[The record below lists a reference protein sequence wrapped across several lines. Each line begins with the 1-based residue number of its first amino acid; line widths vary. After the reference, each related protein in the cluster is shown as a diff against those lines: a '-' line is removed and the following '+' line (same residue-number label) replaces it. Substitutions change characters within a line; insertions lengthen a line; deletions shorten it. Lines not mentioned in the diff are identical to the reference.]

1 MNIKSIKTTLTI
13 CALTALIAG
22 PFATLSGKA
31 PSEQDIAKIK
41 EALPTK
47 APAKPLKARKIL
59 IFSKTNGFRH
69 GSIETGAKALTLLGE
84 KTGAWTAVHSE
95 DDSMFEP
102 DTLKQF
108 DAVVMVN
115 TTGDLFR
122 PRKLPGDADQKKAA
136 MEREERL
143 KKSLV
148 DFVKSGK
155 GLAGTHSATDTYKNW
170 KEYNKMMGGAFAG
183 HPWHKKVPVQILA
196 AAHPL
201 TKAFA
206 GSEFEVTDEIYQFR
220 NDTALST
227 DRKMLLAL
235 DNEKF
240 GENEIKRGRR
250 DDKFYPISWVAK
262 YGEGRTFYC
271 SLGHRNEIYW
281 NPKVLKHYLAGIQ
294 YALGDLEA
302 DATPTKK

>member
-1 MNIKSIKTTLTI
+1 MNKLPTL
-13 CALTALIAG
+13 LTLAAFLAA
-22 PFATLSGKA
+22 PSANLQAKA
-31 PSEQDIAKIK
+31 PSEQDVQKIK
-41 EALPTK
+41 DALPAE
-47 APAKPLKARKIL
+47 APAKPAKARKIL

-69 GSIETGAKALTLLGE
+69 GSIATGAKALSLLGE

-95 DDSMFEP
+95 DDAMFEP
-102 DTLKQF
+102 ETLKQF

-115 TTGDLFR
+115 TTGELFR
-122 PRKLPGDADQKKAA
+122 PRKLPSDAEQKKAA
-136 MEREERL
+136 LEREERL

-196 AAHPL
+196 STHPVN
-201 TKAFA
+201 KAFA
-206 GSEFEVTDEIYQFR
+206 GTQFEVTDEIYQFR

-227 DRKMLLAL
+227 ERKMLLAL
-235 DNEKF
+235 DNEKLPDIDK
-240 GENEIKRGRR
+240 GRG

-281 NPKVLKHYLAGIQ
+281 NPVVLKHYLAGIQ
-294 YALGDLEA
+294 YALGDLDA

>member
-1 MNIKSIKTTLTI
+1 MTYMKSKNLLTV
-13 CALTALIAG
+13 ALSALFLTTALPAK
-22 PFATLSGKA
+22 P
-31 PSEQDIAKIK
+31 PSEADIKKIE
-41 EALPTK
+41 EALPAN
-47 APAKPLKARKIL
+47 APGGKQNRKIL

-69 GSIETGAKALTLLGE
+69 GSIATGAKALTMLGE

-122 PRKLPGDADQKKAA
+122 PRKWPSDAKEKATA

-183 HPWHKKVPVQILA
+183 HPWHKKVPIRILA
-196 AAHPL
+196 ATHPVN
-201 TKAFA
+201 KAF
-206 GSEFEVTDEIYQFR
+206 GGTEFEVTDEIYQFR

-227 DRKMLLAL
+227 ERKMLLAL
-235 DNEKF
+235 DNEKIPDI
-240 GENEIKRGRR
+240 GKGKRE
-250 DDKFYPISWVAK
+250 DKFYPISWVAN

-281 NPKVLKHYLAGIQ
+281 NPVVLKHYLAGIQ
-294 YALGDLEA
+294 YALGDLKA
-302 DATPTKK
+302 DATPTKTE

>member
-1 MNIKSIKTTLTI
+1 MNKLPALLTLAAFLAAPSANLQAKS
-13 CALTALIAG
+13 
-22 PFATLSGKA
+22 
-31 PSEQDIAKIK
+31 PSEQDVQKIK
-41 EALPTK
+41 DALPAE
-47 APAKPLKARKIL
+47 APAKPAKARKIL

-69 GSIETGAKALTLLGE
+69 GSIATGAKALSLLGE

-95 DDSMFEP
+95 DDAMFEP
-102 DTLKQF
+102 ETLKQF

-115 TTGDLFR
+115 TTGELFR
-122 PRKLPGDADQKKAA
+122 PRKLPGDAEQKKAA
-136 MEREERL
+136 LEREERL

-196 AAHPL
+196 STHPVN
-201 TKAFA
+201 KAFA
-206 GSEFEVTDEIYQFR
+206 GTQFEVTDEIYQFR

-227 DRKMLLAL
+227 ERKMLLAL
-235 DNEKF
+235 DNEKLPD
-240 GENEIKRGRR
+240 IDKGRR

-281 NPKVLKHYLAGIQ
+281 NPVVLKHYLAGIQ
-294 YALGDLEA
+294 YALGDLDA

>member
-1 MNIKSIKTTLTI
+1 MKEILT
-13 CALTALIAG
+13 AFVLTALIVNAL
-22 PFATLSGKA
+22 PSLNARP
-31 PSEQDIAKIK
+31 PSEQDIEKIRA
-41 EALPTK
+41 ALPEK
-47 APAKPLKARKIL
+47 APAKPKSPRKIL

-69 GSIETGAKALTLLGE
+69 GSIETGAKSITMIGE
-84 KTGAWTAVHSE
+84 KTGAWSAVHSE

-102 DTLKQF
+102 NELKQF

-115 TTGDLFR
+115 TTGEIFR

-136 MEREERL
+136 LEREERL

-155 GLAGTHSATDTYKNW
+155 GLAGMHSATDTYKKW
-170 KEYNKMMGGAFAG
+170 AEYNKMMGGAFAG
-183 HPWHKKVPVQILA
+183 HPWHKKVPVRILA
-196 AAHPL
+196 ASNPV
-201 TKAFA
+201 TKAFV
-206 GSEFEVTDEIYQFR
+206 GTEFEVTDEIYQFR
-220 NDTALST
+220 NDTALPT

-250 DDKFYPISWVAK
+250 DDKFYPLSWVAN
-262 YGEGRTFYC
+262 YGKGRTVYC
-271 SLGHRNEIYW
+271 SLGHRNEIFW
-281 NPKVLKHYLAGIQ
+281 NPLILKHYLAGIQ

-302 DATPTKK
+302 DATPTKDK